1 MRVPRDQGLF
11 FTIFF
16 SICFGI
22 ILTTWFLLPV
32 YHKEAEEIP
41 EDPTAHLEKLAT
53 PEELIKKA
61 EKALL
66 KAEAALSQLSGD
78 EKGKPKKPAT
88 SSAPEGAKVKP

>member
-1 MRVPRDQGLF
+1 MKAPRDPGLF

-16 SICFGI
+16 SICFGV

-32 YHKEAEEIP
+32 YHKEAEETVENP
-41 EDPTAHLEKLAT
+41 GADLEKLAT
-53 PEELIKKA
+53 PEGLIKKA

-78 EKGKPKKPAT
+78 EKGKP
-88 SSAPEGAKVKP
+88 EGAKAKP